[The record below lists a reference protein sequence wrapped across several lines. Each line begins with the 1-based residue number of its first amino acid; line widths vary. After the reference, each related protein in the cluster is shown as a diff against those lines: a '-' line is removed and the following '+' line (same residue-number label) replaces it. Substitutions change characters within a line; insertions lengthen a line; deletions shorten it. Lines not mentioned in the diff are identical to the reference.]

1 MSAGLHLV
9 CIVPVSTAS
18 SSRPAAAPPASA
30 GAPASAPGAATD
42 AYRPRRESRSLFVEA
57 RGLRH
62 HVRCW
67 EPQHPLAPGTTTAVL
82 LHGWMDVSASFQF
95 VVDLLPAH
103 WRLIAPDWRG
113 FGLTG
118 RSGAD
123 AYWFPDYLG
132 DLDALLDALAP
143 GQAVDLVGHSM
154 GGNVAALY
162 AGVRPRRVR
171 RLVNLDGV
179 GLRATRPAQ
188 APGRYARWLDELR
201 DGAAL
206 RDYASREQVAARL
219 IRGNPRLRADF
230 ARFLALHWARENAA
244 GRFELLAD
252 PAHRISSPVLYRV
265 PEVLACWRA
274 ITAPVLWV
282 LAEHASGSMSFVH
295 EPEYRRR
302 LRAIRSL
309 REATVAGA
317 GHMLHHDRPDAVARL
332 IVEHLAAPD
341 S

>member
-1 MSAGLHLV
+1 MPA
-9 CIVPVSTAS
+9 STALS
-18 SSRPAAAPPASA
+18 SSPDAASRLPARARHT
-30 GAPASAPGAATD
+30 GRT
-42 AYRPRRESRSLFVEA
+42 YRPRRKSRSLFVQA

-62 HVRCW
+62 HLRCW
-67 EPQHPLAPGTTTAVL
+67 EPRRGRASGAPTVFL

-95 VVDLLPAH
+95 VVDLLPEH

-113 FGLTG
+113 FGLSD

-132 DLDALLDALAP
+132 DLDALLDALVPA
-143 GQAVDLVGHSM
+143 QAVDLVGHSM

-162 AGVRPRRVR
+162 AGVRPQRVR
-171 RLVNLDGV
+171 RLVNLEGA

-206 RDYASREQVAARL
+206 REYASREEVAARL
-219 IRGNPRLRADF
+219 MRANPRLRPDF
-230 ARFLALHWARENAA
+230 AGFLALHWARENAA
-244 GRFELLAD
+244 GRFEWLAD
-252 PAHRISSPVLYRV
+252 PAHRISSPILYRV
-265 PEVLACWRA
+265 PEAVACWRA

-282 LAEHASGSMSFVH
+282 LAEHTGEAMSFVH
-295 EPEYRRR
+295 GAEYRRR

-317 GHMLHHDRPDAVARL
+317 GHMVHHDRPDEVARL
-332 IVEHLAAPD
+332 VVEHLAAVPHP
-341 S
+341 